1 MQRKK
6 SNMIDAIQY
15 STNQSPQTIV
25 FFNSLYSTTGLIK
38 LKHKIEISF
47 LEFGW
52 FWSYIIQIQFLK
64 TKFKFSAVYIYIDF
78 NLVNLK
84 T

>member
-47 LEFGW
+47 LEFG
-52 FWSYIIQIQFLK
+52 
-64 TKFKFSAVYIYIDF
+64 
-78 NLVNLK
+78 
-84 T
+84 